1 MKDKL
6 GGKFMTKMCWIK
18 AKSFSYIIH
27 DCSQDKKA
35 KRTKKYVKKKQLK
48 FENYKNYL
56 AATQYIYLGQNITL
70 QQMLQRLLKPL
81 AQVKGVNTSQNTLNE
96 TG

>member
-1 MKDKL
+1 MIVVK
-6 GGKFMTKMCWIK
+6 IK
-18 AKSFSYIIH
+18 KQNEQKSMS
-27 DCSQDKKA
+27 
-35 KRTKKYVKKKQLK
+35 KKKQLK

-81 AQVKGVNTSQNTLNE
+81 AQVKGLNTSQNILNE
-96 TG
+96 TE